1 VYKKILVPLDGSEL
15 GQQALPYVRMLGRAL
30 KSPVELY
37 RIYEPEPVYFYPDPG
52 NYRERMAAAEE
63 HRKQA
68 LASLN
73 PIRDSLQ
80 AQGIGATAMVHEPP
94 AAPRGGHAPREF
106 PVDPARLIV
115 DEAGTESDTLIV
127 MCTHG
132 RAGVGRWVMGSV
144 TDKVLHSATSP
155 LWIVRARPG
164 ARPLEDVKLDSIILP
179 LDGSALSEQIVPH
192 AVALAK
198 ALELMIRPVR
208 VTAGDR
214 TDAHEADHLR
224 QMGARLLRQGV
235 LAVEERVLHGD
246 PGAAIVELTEELPN
260 ALVAMTT
267 HGRSGVGRWVLGS
280 VTNRVVR
287 YGAGPVLVTRS
298 F

>member
-1 VYKKILVPLDGSEL
+1 MYKKILVPLDGSEL

-37 RIYEPEPVYFYPDPG
+37 RIYEPAPVYFYPDPG
-52 NYRERMAAAEE
+52 GYRERMAAAEE

-80 AQGIGATAMVHEPP
+80 AQGVATTATVHEPP
-94 AAPRGGHAPREF
+94 PAPRGGHAPREG
-106 PVDPARLIV
+106 PLDPAHLIV

-132 RAGVGRWVMGSV
+132 RSGVGRWVMGSV

-164 ARPLEDVKLDSIILP
+164 AGPPKEVKLDSIILP
-179 LDGSALSEQIVPH
+179 LDGSALSEQICPMP
-192 AVALAK
+192 LRWP
-198 ALELMIRPVR
+198 RPW
-208 VTAGDR
+208 
-214 TDAHEADHLR
+214 
-224 QMGARLLRQGV
+224 
-235 LAVEERVLHGD
+235 
-246 PGAAIVELTEELPN
+246 
-260 ALVAMTT
+260 
-267 HGRSGVGRWVLGS
+267 S
-280 VTNRVVR
+280 
-287 YGAGPVLVTRS
+287 
-298 F
+298 

>member
-1 VYKKILVPLDGSEL
+1 MYKRILVPLDGSAL

-30 KSPVELY
+30 QAPIELY
-37 RIYEPEPVYFYPDPG
+37 RIYEPEPVYYYPDPG
-52 NYRERMAAAEE
+52 HYRERMAAAGE

-80 AQGIGATAMVHEPP
+80 AQGTVATAKVHEPP
-94 AAPRGGHAPREF
+94 PAPRGGHAPREG
-106 PVDPARLIV
+106 PVDPAQLIV
-115 DEAGTESDTLIV
+115 DEAGSESDTLIV

-132 RAGVGRWVMGSV
+132 RSGVGRWVMGSV
-144 TDKVLHSATSP
+144 TDKVLHSATNP

-164 ARPLEDVKLDSIILP
+164 ASPPEDVKLDSIILP
-179 LDGSALSEQIVPH
+179 LDGSALSEEVVPH

-214 TDAHEADHLR
+214 ADAHEADHLH
-224 QMGARLLRQGV
+224 QMGERLLRQGV

-246 PGAAIVELTEELPN
+246 PGAAIVDLTQELPN